1 MKEIKGQFN
10 TAKVFA
16 STVEPSCEAQILEL
30 CNEEWVYNSK
40 IRIMADCHSGKGC
53 VIGTTMTII
62 DKIVPNLTGVDI
74 GCGVLVTK
82 FDTLSLT
89 LEQVDSIVKRNIP
102 MGMNSRQSMVVDFT
116 PELDK
121 AICKEAFDPRQ
132 VCKSIGSLGGGNHF
146 IEIDK
151 DDEGNFYLVV
161 HTGSRNF
168 GKRVAEHYQNK
179 AVDYHSKKGLKSTQ
193 EIINELKAKGLQHMI
208 PAELKKRNAVA
219 NEALTYLEGDLF
231 DCYLNDM
238 HIAQKMASENRKA
251 IADIL
256 CRTMHIKPTE
266 QFETIHNYIDVHA
279 MILRKG
285 AISAKAGEVCLIPIN
300 MRDGSLICVGKGN
313 EDYNYSAPH
322 GAGRLMSR
330 KQAKR
335 ELSLEGFKDTMKD
348 IYSSTVGAS
357 TLDEAPDAYKP
368 IAEIL
373 ENIQD
378 TVTVLKQI
386 KPIYNVKAEEE

>member
-1 MKEIKGQFN
+1 M
-10 TAKVFA
+10 
-16 STVEPSCEAQILEL
+16 
-30 CNEEWVYNSK
+30 
-40 IRIMADCHSGKGC
+40 
-53 VIGTTMTII
+53 
-62 DKIVPNLTGVDI
+62 DI
-74 GCGVLVTK
+74 GCGMLVTK
-82 FDTLSLT
+82 FDTLPLT
-89 LEQVDSIVKRNIP
+89 LEQVDDIVKRNIP
-102 MGMNSRQSMVVDFT
+102 MGMNSRQSIVVDFT
-116 PELDK
+116 SELDK
-121 AICKEAFDPRQ
+121 AVCKEAFDVRQ
-132 VCKSIGSLGGGNHF
+132 VNKSIGSLGGGNHF

-151 DDEGNFYLVV
+151 DEDGKFYLVI

-168 GKRVAEHYQNK
+168 GKRVAEFYQNK
-179 AVDYHSKKGLKSTQ
+179 AIDYHSKKGLKSKQ
-193 EIINELKAKGLQHMI
+193 DIVNELKSKGLQHLI
-208 PAELKKRNAVA
+208 ADELKKRNAIA

-231 DCYLNDM
+231 DAYLNDM
-238 HIAQKMASENRKA
+238 QIAQKMASENRKA

-256 CRTMHIKPTE
+256 CRCMHIKAEE
-266 QFETIHNYIDVHA
+266 QFETIHNYIEIDKK
-279 MILRKG
+279 ILRKG
-285 AISAKAGEVCLIPIN
+285 AISAKKDEVCLIPIN

-313 EDYNYSAPH
+313 EDYNCSAPH

-348 IYSSTVGAS
+348 IYSSTVGES

-386 KPIYNVKAEEE
+386 KPIYNVKSEGE